1 MKARTKGWGEEER
14 GEWKG
19 REAIHTFL
27 FSPHN
32 RRLRFLGAGE
42 FGAGLLSPTF
52 PSALT
57 LLFNSAYIL

>member
-1 MKARTKGWGEEER
+1 MLGKGGVEAGAGEDE
-14 GEWKG
+14 G

-52 PSALT
+52 PSAGT
-57 LLFNSAYIL
+57 FLFNNA